1 MELSF
6 ENRHVVAIVVFM
18 VALLFC
24 KNLLQC
30 VQACMQVWQACAE
43 SMCQECPCVHYGHM
57 ELLRGCF
64 SATMLTWSVGQPLFL
79 LFVKSA
85 ADVLRGRQGF
95 WTVHFVHV
103 GLNVSAFPH
112 RRSALAPGPGP
123 GLAPGPAPGPADPA
137 HALTLAQSEVDG
149 LLLVMPFALS
159 AACTTYSWCTMRAAG
174 HFKTDPAWDAE
185 LFQDR
190 RLQLYE
196 LLYALETCLLLSALL
211 ALAADPAPLEY
222 TLVCALLATFILLYF
237 SAQSRCKGAGDRASE
252 SLLGM
257 LLFATLNMLLSSF
270 VAQHWAGAYP
280 VKVSAAC
287 VLCLAALLLAGLHMT
302 TSEDMLAGRVILCRT
317 LISCACS
324 AYFAGLLA
332 ADANSWA

>member
-43 SMCQECPCVHYGHM
+43 SLCHECPCVHHGHA
-57 ELLRGCF
+57 ELLRGCC
-64 SATMLTWSVGQPLFL
+64 SAALLTWSVGQPLL
-79 LFVKSA
+79 LLLVKSA

-103 GLNVSAFPH
+103 GVNVSAFPH
-112 RRSALAPGPGP
+112 KRSGSLAPPG
-123 GLAPGPAPGPADPA
+123 ADVA
-137 HALTLAQSEVDG
+137 QALTLAQSEADG
-149 LLLVMPFALS
+149 LLLVMPFALC
-159 AACTTYSWCTMRAAG
+159 AACTTYTWCSMRAAG
-174 HFKTDPAWDAE
+174 DFKSDPAWDAD

-190 RLQLYE
+190 RMQLYE
-196 LLYALETCLLLSALL
+196 MLYALETCLLLAALL
-211 ALAADPAPLEY
+211 ALTADPAPLEY
-222 TLVCALLATFILLYF
+222 TLVCAVLATFILLYF
-237 SAQSRCKGAGDRASE
+237 GAQSRCHASSRASE
-252 SLLGM
+252 SFISM
-257 LLFATLNMLLSSF
+257 LLFATLNTLLSSF

-287 VLCLAALLLAGLHMT
+287 MLCLTALLLAGLHMT

-317 LISCACS
+317 LVSCAGS
-324 AYFAGLLA
+324 AYFAALLA
-332 ADANSWA
+332 GDANSWA

>member
-64 SATMLTWSVGQPLFL
+64 SATLLTWSVGQPLLL

-112 RRSALAPGPGP
+112 KRSGSLAALQS
-123 GLAPGPAPGPADPA
+123 ADLA

-149 LLLVMPFALS
+149 LLLVMPFALC

-196 LLYALETCLLLSALL
+196 LLYALETGLLLFALL
-211 ALAADPAPLEY
+211 ALAADPAPLEH
-222 TLVCALLATFILLYF
+222 TLVCAILATFILLYF
-237 SAQSRCKGAGDRASE
+237 SAQSRCHAAGDRASE

-317 LISCACS
+317 LVSCACS

>member
-6 ENRHVVAIVVFM
+6 ENRHLVAIVVFM
-18 VALLFC
+18 AALLFC

-43 SMCQECPCVHYGHM
+43 SMCNECPCVHYGHM

-64 SATMLTWSVGQPLFL
+64 SATLLTFSVGQPLLL
-79 LFVKSA
+79 LFVKST
-85 ADVLRGRQGF
+85 ADVLRRRQGF

-112 RRSALAPGPGP
+112 KRSGSLA
-123 GLAPGPAPGPADPA
+123 GPAPESADLA

-149 LLLVMPFALS
+149 LLLVMPFALA

-174 HFKTDPAWDAE
+174 HFQTDPAWDAE

-196 LLYALETCLLLSALL
+196 MLYALETCLLLAALL

-222 TLVCALLATFILLYF
+222 TLVCALLATFILMCL
-237 SAQSRCKGAGDRASE
+237 SAQSRCKAAGDRASE
-252 SLLGM
+252 SLLG
-257 LLFATLNMLLSSF
+257 LLLSATLNMLLSTF

-287 VLCLAALLLAGLHMT
+287 MLCLAALLLVGLHMS
-302 TSEDMLAGRVILCRT
+302 TSEEMHAGRVILCRT